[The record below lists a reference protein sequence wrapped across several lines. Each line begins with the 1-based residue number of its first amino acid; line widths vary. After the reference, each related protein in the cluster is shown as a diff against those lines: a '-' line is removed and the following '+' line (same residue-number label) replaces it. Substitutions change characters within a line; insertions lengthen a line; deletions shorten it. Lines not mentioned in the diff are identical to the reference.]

1 MRYLLLFAATFWLL
15 ACSTPARQ
23 LDMSSATPV
32 PLIRLNQLG
41 YYPSSDKIFTVAP
54 APEATT
60 FNVVDSTGT
69 IVYEGQLS
77 APKDWTALAGET
89 VKTGTFSDLNGVG
102 SYRIFVPEVGFSYP
116 FEITQRVYAEA
127 FPASLKSFYHQR
139 MSMPLEAQYAGD
151 YARPAGHPDDQVRY
165 HPSSGRPDSGPVS
178 SPGGWYDAGDYNKYI
193 VNGAFSTGMMLQ
205 LAEQYPHF
213 VGFDDLNI
221 PESGNGKS
229 DFLDEMK
236 YELDWMLTMQDTDGG
251 LFHKLTT
258 LGFEGMDKM
267 PNAAVNQRYI
277 VGKGTTATLDF
288 AACTAL
294 AARVFRA
301 HDYDAAYADQL
312 LAAGKAAWEW
322 AMQHP
327 AVEYKN
333 PEDVSTGQYGDAN
346 FDDEWAWA
354 AAELY
359 LTTGEERYLDKFR
372 AMDTRFRFNPGETW
386 TGQMTNLATYSLL
399 ANTDQLPT
407 ELATSLREKVT
418 RCADTLLLDMATL
431 AYHQPVRTFHWGST
445 SDVLGGAMVLANA
458 YRLTGEARYLRGVRQ
473 ATDWVFGHNATGFS
487 FLTGHGDH
495 TPMHIHHR
503 PSAADDVEAPVPGL
517 LAGGPNP
524 KQQDKKW
531 ATYPEGAAP
540 MQSYVDQ
547 EGSYASNEI
556 CLNWNAPLV
565 YVLGFL
571 EAER

>member
-1 MRYLLLFAATFWLL
+1 MRPLLLLLLGCGLL
-15 ACSTPARQ
+15 ACTTPARQ
-23 LDMSSATPV
+23 LDLTDAAPV

-41 YYPSSDKIFTVAP
+41 YYPSATKVFTVTP

-60 FNVVDSTGT
+60 FDVVDSTGT
-69 IVYEGQLS
+69 VVYEGALS
-77 APKDWTALAGET
+77 PPQDWTALAGET
-89 VKTGTFSDLNGVG
+89 VKTGDFSQLNGVG
-102 SYRIFVPEVGFSYP
+102 TYRLFVPGVGFSYP
-116 FEITQRVYAEA
+116 FAISQRVYAAA
-127 FPASLKSFYHQR
+127 FPAALKSFYLQR
-139 MSMPLEAQYAGD
+139 MSMPLEARYAGP
-151 YARPAGHPDDQVRY
+151 YARPAGHPDDAVRY
-165 HPSSGRPDSGPVS
+165 HPSSGKPDNGPVS

-205 LAEQYPHF
+205 LAEQYPDF

-221 PESGNGKS
+221 PESGNGRS

-236 YELDWMLTMQDTDGG
+236 YELDWMLTMQDSDGG

-258 LGFEGMDKM
+258 LAFEGMDKM
-267 PNAAVNQRYI
+267 PNEAVSPRYI

-288 AACTAL
+288 AACAAL
-294 AARVFRA
+294 AARVF
-301 HDYDAAYADQL
+301 HDYDPAYAERL
-312 LAAGKAAWEW
+312 LTAAEAAWDW
-322 AMQHP
+322 ATRNP
-327 AVEYKN
+327 AVAFTN
-333 PEDVSTGQYGDAN
+333 PADVSTGQYGDAN

-359 LTTGEERYLDKFR
+359 LSTGEAAYLDNFR
-372 AMDTRFRFNPGETW
+372 ALTTRFRFVPGETW

-399 ANTDQLPT
+399 TNADRVPT
-407 ELATSLREKVT
+407 ELARPLADAVIG
-418 RCADTLLLDMATL
+418 CADTLLIAMQTL
-431 AYHQPVRTFHWGST
+431 AYHQPVDSFHWGST

-458 YRLTGEARYLRGVRQ
+458 YRLSGEERYLQGARQ

-487 FLTGHGDH
+487 FLTGHGH
-495 TPMHIHHR
+495 RTPLHIHHR
-503 PSAADDVEAPVPGL
+503 PSAADGIGAPVPGL

-524 KQQDKKW
+524 KQQDHEW
-531 ATYPEGAAP
+531 ATYPENAAP

-547 EGSYASNEI
+547 EGSFASNEI